1 MLQLYYGD
9 GKGKTTAAAG
19 AVVRMIGAGG
29 RAGFVQFLKNG
40 DSSEL
45 AALRRLGVDC
55 MVARES
61 YQLFEAM
68 TPARTQQLADVYRAL
83 LADALHR
90 RAEWDLLV
98 LDEVLDACAMKL
110 LDPDALC
117 RALHASPGNCEVILT
132 GHAPLPALTDAADY
146 ITHFRCERHP
156 YAHGAAARKGIE
168 F

>member
-98 LDEVLDACAMKL
+98 LDEVLDA
-110 LDPDALC
+110 DALC